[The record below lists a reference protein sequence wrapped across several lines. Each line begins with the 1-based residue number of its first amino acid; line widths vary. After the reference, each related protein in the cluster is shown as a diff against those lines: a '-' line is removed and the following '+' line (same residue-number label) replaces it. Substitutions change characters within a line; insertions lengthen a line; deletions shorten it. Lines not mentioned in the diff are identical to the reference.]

1 MGIIMFIDVHH
12 SMYNP
17 LFY

>member
-12 SMYNP
+12 SLYNP